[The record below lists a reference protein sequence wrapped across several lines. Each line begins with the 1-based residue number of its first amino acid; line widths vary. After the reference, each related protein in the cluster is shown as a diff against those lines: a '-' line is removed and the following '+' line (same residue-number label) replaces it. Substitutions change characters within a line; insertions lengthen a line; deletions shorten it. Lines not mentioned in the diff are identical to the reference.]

1 MTTKWINKDK
11 FKTNDFDSDREN
23 DFSIKE
29 GFEETNPSSDKNP
42 LVKFLLANPLKSI
55 FDRDPIDSRNVKEP
69 FVDAQNDDD
78 QNNIKP
84 LGSPIYKTKTDKKN
98 NNAQDNK
105 LVESILVSLF
115 SLFITLYVSYN
126 WYFNLTE
133 GFTKRIQFYEKFDVI
148 NYLYFFSEYFYKIVK
163 FFDETISIQM
173 PRLVNYFKGNE
184 RSVYILVLLISNY
197 AVKTIISQLSRL
209 YKYAKTYL
217 QTGKI
222 NLMKIIYDPKSNSV
236 YFSLLFIFY
245 VIEGIISS
253 FKARL
258 FDKNLEN
265 TNPSESFKESLT
277 SFKIAHP
284 ISYLI
289 FTLIRIAI
297 VYGPTVSLASTLF
310 FLYFNFYSLFGI
322 SYYLDFN
329 SDPIDEA
336 NLYNG
341 VREGSFIDM
350 FRRIH
355 AVINVNHVFYE
366 EKENDGKWFQ
376 KNMEK
381 FARLVFNSLPFLI
394 MFFGLF
400 RSVPS
405 ILKINSP
412 AYKWTGIAF
421 ISAISIGLFKFM
433 VDENPKIYMLQEWIK
448 NNVYTAGES
457 VSKIF
462 EDTNEV
468 DTNTNEVGT
477 NTNLL
482 NTNLLNTNLVN
493 TNQLNTNQLNTN
505 QLNTNLVNTNQLNT
519 NQLNTNLVNT
529 NKVGTNLLNTNLL
542 NTNKVG
548 TNLLNT
554 NLLNTNKVG
563 TNLLNTNKVGTNA

>member
-55 FDRDPIDSRNVKEP
+55 FDRDPIDSRNAKEP
-69 FVDAQNDDD
+69 FVDAQNDDAQND
-78 QNNIKP
+78 DAQNNIKP

-197 AVKTIISQLSRL
+197 AVKTIISQISRL

-310 FLYFNFYSLFGI
+310 FIYFNFYSLFGI

-412 AYKWTGIAF
+412 AYKLTGIAF

-468 DTNTNEVGT
+468 G
-477 NTNLL
+477 TNLL
-482 NTNLLNTNLVN
+482 N
-493 TNQLNTNQLNTN
+493 
-505 QLNTNLVNTNQLNT
+505 
-519 NQLNTNLVNT
+519 
-529 NKVGTNLLNTNLL
+529 TNLLNTNLL

-548 TNLLNT
+548 TNEVGT
-554 NLLNTNKVG
+554 NEVG
-563 TNLLNTNKVGTNA
+563 TNLLNTNKVGTNEVGTNLLNTNLLNTNKLGTNEVVTNLLNTNLLNTNKLGTNA